1 MLTSANFSLGVVKKN
16 IQDDSAMCKQY
27 SYQISALY
35 LIPFLR
41 KWGGGGGVGIRPLPD
56 LRSPKKPSPNRVKKE
71 TLAQVFSCEFCEIF
85 KNTLSYR
92 TPPETASAK
101 TKPIQNYP

>member
-41 KWGGGGGVGIRPLPD
+41 K
-56 LRSPKKPSPNRVKKE
+56 
-71 TLAQVFSCEFCEIF
+71 
-85 KNTLSYR
+85 
-92 TPPETASAK
+92 
-101 TKPIQNYP
+101 